1 MLKDTLG
8 STERCCE
15 EFLYI
20 QKKWEEMNR
29 KKKIAMGFNPTT
41 ILIDILSNH
50 EMYCIAFHIHSELM
64 SLSWRALN
72 RFSSC
77 QISFFP
83 VRKIFC
89 IMSVD

>member
-1 MLKDTLG
+1 MKNFYIFKKSGKKL
-8 STERCCE
+8 TEKSK
-15 EFLYI
+15 LP
-20 QKKWEEMNR
+20 WVL
-29 KKKIAMGFNPTT
+29 NPTT

-50 EMYCIAFHIHSELM
+50 EMYCIAFHNHSELM
-64 SLSWRALN
+64 SLSWHALN